1 MDMLLKDV
9 PFKDM
14 GLWQFD
20 FRADEDVVWVA
31 EIVVSDDGNVE
42 KGIKYVNQN
51 DYDSFEKAILRAEN
65 VFNRYLSNE
74 VIDFNLYL
82 LYFANAGSNN
92 DIGAKFAG
100 FNYEGFDNQIKV
112 N

>member
-31 EIVVSDDGNVE
+31 EIVVSDDGVDRVL
-42 KGIKYVNQN
+42 G
-51 DYDSFEKAILRAEN
+51 AIEH
-65 VFNRYLSNE
+65 E
-74 VIDFNLYL
+74 
-82 LYFANAGSNN
+82 
-92 DIGAKFAG
+92 
-100 FNYEGFDNQIKV
+100 
-112 N
+112 